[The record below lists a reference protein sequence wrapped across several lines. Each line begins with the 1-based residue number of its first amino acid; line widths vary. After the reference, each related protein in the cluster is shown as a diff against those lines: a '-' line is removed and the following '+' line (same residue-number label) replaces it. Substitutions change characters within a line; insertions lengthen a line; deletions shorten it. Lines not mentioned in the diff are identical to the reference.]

1 MQVSHC
7 CPCHECQL
15 PMCLQGKA
23 RCVAPACGLLVKGL
37 CTLPDLTQLVQC
49 IPNPMEYTQ
58 LLPQQADG
66 QASQCLQPFG
76 RAQSSPLPALALGL
90 LASEMRQTVA
100 GAAGVSALTAPAA
113 FNAPA
118 TSSFHQQSVLTNGI
132 TDHSSVTVE
141 LMPLYSTKETAAPA
155 KQPAQ
160 LESCGTGASSS
171 PKCTTSSVQGLA
183 APSAADAAKAAGA
196 LLLGPADHH
205 ILLSTMDSWRSQG
218 GEGSG
223 DWLLQA
229 GQQSPGGTEP
239 TASADVMMTT
249 GGSSNAVCRG
259 PYLADSGTGTLPS
272 PAWPSSTGLT
282 EYR

>member
-1 MQVSHC
+1 
-7 CPCHECQL
+7 
-15 PMCLQGKA
+15 MCLQGKA

-90 LASEMRQTVA
+90 LASDLQQTVA
-100 GAAGVSALTAPAA
+100 GAAGVSAAAPAA
-113 FNAPA
+113 LNAPA
-118 TSSFHQQSVLTNGI
+118 TSIFHQQSVPTNGI

-141 LMPLYSTKETAAPA
+141 LMPLYSTKEPAAPA
-155 KQPAQ
+155 KQPVQ

-171 PKCTTSSVQGLA
+171 PTCTTSSIQGLA
-183 APSAADAAKAAGA
+183 APFAAHAAKAAGA

-205 ILLSTMDSWRSQG
+205 ILLSTIDSWRSQG

-223 DWLLQA
+223 EWLLQA
-229 GQQSPGGTEP
+229 GQQSLPGGTEP
-239 TASADVMMTT
+239 TASDDVMMTT
-249 GGSSNAVCRG
+249 GSSSNAVCRG
-259 PYLADSGTGTLPS
+259 PCLLG
-272 PAWPSSTGLT
+272 
-282 EYR
+282 